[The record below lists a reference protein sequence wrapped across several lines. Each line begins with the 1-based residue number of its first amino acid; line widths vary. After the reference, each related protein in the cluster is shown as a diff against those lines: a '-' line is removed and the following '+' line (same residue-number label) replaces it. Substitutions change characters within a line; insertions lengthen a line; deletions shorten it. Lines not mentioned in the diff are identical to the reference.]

1 MTGAGAGAPGL
12 ERAHRHGISTRVIE
26 HRRFPSRED
35 FDRALVEVLTEHGV
49 ELVVCAGFMRLLSP
63 VMLSAFPDRVMNIHP
78 ALLPA
83 FPGVHAQKAAL
94 EHGVRFTG
102 CTVFFVRE
110 GVDYGPIIVQAVV
123 PVMPGDDEESLSER
137 IRAQEHRIYPWAIQL
152 FQEGRLA
159 IEGRTVRIADF
170 PAGDESLA
178 RRLGA
183 ASLADSRNFTWSAR
197 AGKIAAILA
206 SRLES
211 VPTARGVWGRTQSR
225 AWLQQSQRWAIHL
238 IRKRSWVLPP
248 RAAVAPTANREADP
262 RRQQPGA

>member
-1 MTGAGAGAPGL
+1 MAERAPVKLGVLISGTGTNLQAIIDALERRELRAEIRLVISNRASAPGL
-12 ERAHRHGISTRVIE
+12 ERAHRHGIATRVIE

-35 FDRALVEVLTEHGV
+35 FDRALVEALTERGV

-63 VMLSAFPDRVMNIHP
+63 VMLAAFPDRVMNIHP

-110 GVDYGPIIVQAVV
+110 GVDDGPIILQAVV

-152 FQEGRLA
+152 FQEGRLT

-170 PAGDESLA
+170 PVGDESLA
-178 RRLGA
+178 LVNPRSPHSPRL
-183 ASLADSRNFTWSAR
+183 
-197 AGKIAAILA
+197 
-206 SRLES
+206 
-211 VPTARGVWGRTQSR
+211 
-225 AWLQQSQRWAIHL
+225 
-238 IRKRSWVLPP
+238 KRH
-248 RAAVAPTANREADP
+248 
-262 RRQQPGA
+262 

>member
-1 MTGAGAGAPGL
+1 MAERAPVKLGVLISGTGTNLQAIIDALERRELRAEIRLVISNRAGAQGL

-26 HRRFPSRED
+26 HRRFASRED
-35 FDRALVEVLTEHGV
+35 FDRALVELLTEHGV

-102 CTVFFVRE
+102 CTVFFRAR
-110 GVDYGPIIVQAVV
+110 GVDDGPIIVQSVV

-159 IEGRTVRIADF
+159 IEGTHRAYRGF
-170 PAGDESLA
+170 SG
-178 RRLGA
+178 RR
-183 ASLADSRNFTWSAR
+183 
-197 AGKIAAILA
+197 
-206 SRLES
+206 
-211 VPTARGVWGRTQSR
+211 
-225 AWLQQSQRWAIHL
+225 
-238 IRKRSWVLPP
+238 
-248 RAAVAPTANREADP
+248 
-262 RRQQPGA
+262 